1 MAAPHSM
8 NLRLIR
14 RVSIWLIA
22 MLAFAQ
28 ASVAIASCSM
38 ERGSLAPMLEMGEGC
53 GCEAPQVKTD
63 APQYANRCVAHCTA
77 DLQLAGLATAL
88 VRSPADAP
96 VLVVPRV
103 ELGAV
108 PRTGL
113 ESPPPGTV
121 PSRILFHSFL
131 I

>member
-1 MAAPHSM
+1 M
-8 NLRLIR
+8 NLRLLR

-38 ERGSLAPMLEMGEGC
+38 ERGSLAPMLEMTEGC
-53 GCEAPQVKTD
+53 GCEAPQLKPD

-77 DLQLAGLATAL
+77 DLQLSGAGAAL

-96 VLVVPRV
+96 VLLLPRFDRSD
-103 ELGAV
+103 A

-121 PSRILFHSFL
+121 PPRILLHSFL

>member
-1 MAAPHSM
+1 MK
-8 NLRLIR
+8 LRLIR

-53 GCEAPQVKTD
+53 GCEVPQVKTD

-77 DLQLAGLATAL
+77 DLQLAGLAAAL

-96 VLVVPRV
+96 VLFV
-103 ELGAV
+103 ESFDRSPVLC
-108 PRTGL
+108 TGL
-113 ESPPPGTV
+113 DAPPPGTV

>member
-1 MAAPHSM
+1 M

-14 RVSIWLIA
+14 RMSLWLIA

-28 ASVAIASCSM
+28 ASVAIAACSM
-38 ERGSLAPMLEMGEGC
+38 ERGSLAPMLEMADGC
-53 GCEAPQVKTD
+53 DCETQVKAD

-77 DLQLAGLATAL
+77 DLQLAGVATAL

-96 VLVVPRV
+96 VLLVPRFDRSP
-103 ELGAV
+103 A

-113 ESPPPGTV
+113 ESPPPGTA
-121 PSRILFHSFL
+121 PPRILLHSFL

>member
-1 MAAPHSM
+1 M
-8 NLRLIR
+8 NLRLLR

-28 ASVAIASCSM
+28 ASIAIAACSM
-38 ERGSLAPMLEMGEGC
+38 ERGSLAPMLEMADGC
-53 GCEAPQVKTD
+53 GCETHVKPD

-77 DLQLAGLATAL
+77 DLQLSGGTAAL

-96 VLVVPRV
+96 VLFVQSFDRSPV
-103 ELGAV
+103 L
-108 PRTGL
+108 RTGL
-113 ESPPPGTV
+113 EAPPPGTV
-121 PSRILFHSFL
+121 PPRILLHSFL

>member
-1 MAAPHSM
+1 M

-22 MLAFAQ
+22 VLAFAQ
-28 ASVAIASCSM
+28 ASVAMAACSM
-38 ERGSLAPMLEMGEGC
+38 ERGSLAPMLEMAEGC
-53 GCEAPQVKTD
+53 GCEGPQVKTD
-63 APQYANRCVAHCTA
+63 GPQYANRCVAHCTA
-77 DLQLAGLATAL
+77 DLQLAGVAAAL
-88 VRSPADAP
+88 VRSPADVP
-96 VLVVPRV
+96 VLVVPRIDP
-103 ELGAV
+103 GAV

-121 PSRILFHSFL
+121 PPRILLHSFL